1 MSGNKTASFDQF
13 DISPYTQ
20 APLRMRADIGF
31 EGKRC
36 EEVFAV
42 LGDPMTI
49 PDWYL
54 LAKEI
59 RMHPVEEGEDP
70 KFNVVFTFFGDV
82 YEEVLH
88 WDPPHRYV
96 YLARGDDFPIKD
108 YIAQIEVFETTEREG
123 IMRWSVYCNVIEGEH
138 FQKILPV
145 ILPPINE
152 ASMRALAPLIGGV
165 SVAVESSF

>member
-1 MSGNKTASFDQF
+1 MSKEAAPFNQF
-13 DISPYTQ
+13 DMSPYTN
-20 APLRMRADIGF
+20 APLRLQADIEF
-31 EGKRC
+31 EGKTC
-36 EEVFAV
+36 EDVFAV
-42 LGDPMTI
+42 LGDPAKI
-49 PDWYL
+49 PEWYL

-59 RMHPVEEGEDP
+59 RMHPTEEGEDP

-96 YLARGDDFPIKD
+96 YLAQGDNFPIKD
-108 YIAQIEVFETTEREG
+108 YIAQIEVFETGGRKG
-123 IMRWSVYCNVIEGEH
+123 VMRWSVYCNEIEGDH

-152 ASMRALAPLIGGV
+152 ASMQALAPLIGGV
-165 SVAVESSF
+165 SVVVESFF